1 MMNRRDAWWATMA
14 LGSWSMP
21 AASSAQAAQPAAGS
35 AAALPVAA
43 FFGKPLLGAARLS
56 PNGTKVAMTVT
67 AAEGGRSRLAV
78 LDLGTMKSQAIAAIT
93 DSDIEDF
100 WWVNDDWLVFDTSTE
115 LVGYRRLDFGPG
127 LYRVDSEGRGLR
139 ELVFTTGMT
148 ADDADRGPLHWS
160 HSVKPLPSLPA
171 GDDILLVRPEEI
183 SAERVGHFALR
194 WLNVRNR
201 GVREV
206 EAPPH
211 AVAWAF
217 DPLGRLRAVVTS
229 QGLSGAFHWRTP
241 DGLWQ
246 VLRRFGTFEGD
257 GWIPLFV
264 DIDER
269 VYVLAGHQGRSAL
282 FTLDPVAGKL
292 SERPLAA
299 HPQFDLKPS
308 FVVRAGR
315 VAGLRYTIDAE
326 ITQWLDPQWEKLQQ
340 AVDRALPEAV
350 NRLSLPADG
359 DSPWVLIENHS
370 DRQPYRAFVL
380 NRSTNRLTRLGDS
393 RPAIDARRMGQTD
406 LHWLQAR
413 DGRPLPAWLTLPA
426 SGPGE
431 NLPMVVWVHGGPWV
445 RGMDWRWHA
454 EVQFLA
460 SRGYA
465 VLQPEFRGS
474 TGYGFDH
481 FRAGWKQWGQ
491 AMQTDLA
498 DAARWAI
505 AKKIA
510 DPKRIALLGASYGGY
525 ATLMGLAQEPELY
538 RAGVAWVAVSDLE
551 LMYDLR
557 WSDSTAEW
565 KRFGLPRL
573 MGERLADAAM
583 LRANSPRRLA
593 DKIRSP
599 LLLAHG
605 AWDARVPLDHGE
617 AMRDALRGHLR
628 ELEWHVYE
636 NEGHGWRRPENALD
650 FWQRVE
656 RFLARYLAPHPGG

>member
-1 MMNRRDAWWATMA
+1 
-14 LGSWSMP
+14 
-21 AASSAQAAQPAAGS
+21 
-35 AAALPVAA
+35 
-43 FFGKPLLGAARLS
+43 
-56 PNGTKVAMTVT
+56 
-67 AAEGGRSRLAV
+67 
-78 LDLGTMKSQAIAAIT
+78 
-93 DSDIEDF
+93 
-100 WWVNDDWLVFDTSTE
+100 
-115 LVGYRRLDFGPG
+115 
-127 LYRVDSEGRGLR
+127 
-139 ELVFTTGMT
+139 
-148 ADDADRGPLHWS
+148 
-160 HSVKPLPSLPA
+160 
-171 GDDILLVRPEEI
+171 
-183 SAERVGHFALR
+183 
-194 WLNVRNR
+194 
-201 GVREV
+201 
-206 EAPPH
+206 
-211 AVAWAF
+211 
-217 DPLGRLRAVVTS
+217 
-229 QGLSGAFHWRTP
+229 
-241 DGLWQ
+241 
-246 VLRRFGTFEGD
+246 
-257 GWIPLFV
+257 
-264 DIDER
+264 
-269 VYVLAGHQGRSAL
+269 
-282 FTLDPVAGKL
+282 
-292 SERPLAA
+292 
-299 HPQFDLKPS
+299 
-308 FVVRAGR
+308 
-315 VAGLRYTIDAE
+315 
-326 ITQWLDPQWEKLQQ
+326 
-340 AVDRALPEAV
+340 
-350 NRLSLPADG
+350 
-359 DSPWVLIENHS
+359 
-370 DRQPYRAFVL
+370 
-380 NRSTNRLTRLGDS
+380 
-393 RPAIDARRMGQTD
+393 MGQTD

-445 RGMDWRWHA
+445 RGMEWRWHA

-573 MGERLADAAM
+573 MGERQADAAV

-636 NEGHGWRRPENALD
+636 NEGHGWRRPENTLN

-656 RFLARYLAPHPGG
+656 RFLARHLAPHPGG